1 MAQGEQPLIRH
12 ARRLGAAFQINPAA
26 TDRRELAS
34 ASSFDLAATA
44 SSPTHNKP
52 YELLYRSLDAKL
64 VVGIPFKD
72 LETAA
77 SILAST
83 ELEKVGLQSRA
94 SCSIHGLVVLSIR
107 RCANAK
113 SMIGDLAEHE
123 DNDGSSSAMANCAR
137 FTRLRGLVSSV
148 CGQWL

>member
-44 SSPTHNKP
+44 SSPTHNK
-52 YELLYRSLDAKL
+52 
-64 VVGIPFKD
+64 D
-72 LETAA
+72 LEIAA
-77 SILAST
+77 SILASA

-94 SCSIHGLVVLSIR
+94 SCSIHGLVVLSIDH
-107 RCANAK
+107 APTP
-113 SMIGDLAEHE
+113 SP
-123 DNDGSSSAMANCAR
+123 
-137 FTRLRGLVSSV
+137 
-148 CGQWL
+148 